1 MKRRLL
7 LGNFVLSSG
16 FFDAYY
22 RRAVKA
28 RDLITRHLNDLF
40 GRFDVLLCPTTPDTA
55 PLLGASTSDPLT
67 LYLKDIY
74 TVIPNLSG
82 LPAISLPCGQDA
94 QGLPIG
100 FQLIGRWGDDATV
113 LGAAGAAVEGRAP
126 RTTIDHA
133 RHCVPTCPP

>member
-82 LPAISLPCGQDA
+82 LPAISVPCGVDG
-94 QGLPIG
+94 QGLPVG
-100 FQLIGRWGDDATV
+100 LQMLAPAFDETTLLRAAAAYEDAR
-113 LGAAGAAVEGRAP
+113 GAF
-126 RTTIDHA
+126 
-133 RHCVPTCPP
+133 PTPQ